1 MAGSKWRSRKIY
13 GDTLKVNTDGG
24 SGGKGLE
31 SRAGD
36 ILTQL
41 SKHSV
46 INSSPAEVL
55 YGRYWRNRLPDL
67 MHTDE
72 DYKKRMKLYAD
83 QRRRTRVHGI
93 QVGDWVL
100 LRKEKKLLRKTEP
113 FYEVEPYR
121 VIEMKESM
129 ISAKNQKRSITRNC
143 SMFQEVGEKSEC

>member
-1 MAGSKWRSRKIY
+1 MELETFLRSYRN
-13 GDTLKVNTDGG
+13 TL
-24 SGGKGLE
+24 
-31 SRAGD
+31 
-36 ILTQL
+36 
-41 SKHSV
+41 HSV

-72 DYKKRMKLYAD
+72 DYKKRMELYAD
-83 QRRRTRVHGI
+83 QRRRTREH

-113 FYEVEPYR
+113 FNEAEPYR

>member
-1 MAGSKWRSRKIY
+1 MELETFLRSYRN
-13 GDTLKVNTDGG
+13 TL
-24 SGGKGLE
+24 
-31 SRAGD
+31 
-36 ILTQL
+36 
-41 SKHSV
+41 HSV

-55 YGRYWRNRLPDL
+55 YGRYWRNRLPEL

-72 DYKKRMKLYAD
+72 DYKKRMKLYAN
-83 QRRRTRVHGI
+83 QRRRTREHGI

-143 SMFQEVGEKSEC
+143 SMFQEVGGRSEC